1 MSGDINL
8 KFQDLLLCL
17 TESPSL
23 SVSLDETS
31 SNASCSTE
39 SQSKGPATRESYRT
53 ASQVGKSGTN
63 GTGEASQGELS
74 LLLEWYDRD
83 YLCTS
88 ASERVT
94 RLSPWARSG
103 RVGRDYVWEGNFEFS
118 ASPKYSVA

>member
-8 KFQDLLLCL
+8 KLQDLLLCL

-53 ASQVGKSGTN
+53 ASQTSKQKKKTGVMLPRVVLTPLKVN
-63 GTGEASQGELS
+63 GAHME
-74 LLLEWYDRD
+74 
-83 YLCTS
+83 S
-88 ASERVT
+88 ASGEHGFGGVLVT
-94 RLSPWARSG
+94 SQISLSQ
-103 RVGRDYVWEGNFEFS
+103 
-118 ASPKYSVA
+118 SPVICVCLRISVTPAETE